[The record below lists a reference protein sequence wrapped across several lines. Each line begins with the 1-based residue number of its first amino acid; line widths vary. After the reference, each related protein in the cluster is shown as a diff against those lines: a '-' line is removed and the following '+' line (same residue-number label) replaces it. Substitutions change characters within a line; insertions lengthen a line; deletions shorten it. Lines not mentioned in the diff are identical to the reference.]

1 MVCRRVELL
10 SSFAVS
16 WRCEKLQGQ
25 ASTGCIPGRCFFE
38 VTFTSSM
45 MGFCCGSFQRLQAMV
60 LCLISVYVP
69 LMAGS
74 GVRLRGGDGSQ
85 HLEMYLAGSEDL
97 VVVLSLIFSRV
108 LCVSWVEQLLCAQSD
123 LPKAQ
128 PGYLC
133 LELIFCHYTPIH

>member
-1 MVCRRVELL
+1 VYPRPMFFRSYIHLVDDGVLLRLLPTPAGYGALPDLGVC
-10 SSFAVS
+10 
-16 WRCEKLQGQ
+16 
-25 ASTGCIPGRCFFE
+25 
-38 VTFTSSM
+38 
-45 MGFCCGSFQRLQAMV
+45 
-60 LCLISVYVP
+60 P

-108 LCVSWVEQLLCAQSD
+108 LCVSWVEQLLCPQSD

-133 LELIFCHYTPIH
+133 LESLYFVTTHLFIEAQLIFLD